1 MTADPLVPLSDGWEA
16 LARTWARRRGAR
28 VTAEHG
34 ALSVDIA
41 AGAAVGAH
49 DGGGQGPAGQGPG
62 PALVVDFNQA
72 GGTVVVIVTD
82 GTLVPPDRVAPT
94 AAAATAWNA
103 REVTPTAVL
112 GYDRTELPLLSAVS
126 TLPLP
131 AHMTPAG
138 FDATLDAVLERA
150 ARLLTECRDL
160 GHTLRSADDLAARG

>member
-28 VTAEHG
+28 ITAEHG
-34 ALSVDIA
+34 ALSVDIT
-41 AGAAVGAH
+41 VGITP
-49 DGGGQGPAGQGPG
+49 DERPG
-62 PALVVDFNQA
+62 PALVVDFNKV

-82 GTLVPPDRVAPT
+82 GTLVPLDRIATT

-126 TLPLP
+126 TLPLM

-138 FDATLDAVLERA
+138 FDATLDSLLDRA
-150 ARLLTECRDL
+150 ARLLAECRDL
-160 GHTLRSADDLAARG
+160 GYALRRADDLAARG